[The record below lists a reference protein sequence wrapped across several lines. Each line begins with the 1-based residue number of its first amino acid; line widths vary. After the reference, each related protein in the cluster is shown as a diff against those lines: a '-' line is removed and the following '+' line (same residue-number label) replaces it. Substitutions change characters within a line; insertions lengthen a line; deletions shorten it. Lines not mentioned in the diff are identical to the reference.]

1 MIETYFSTKFKFPV
15 EHSEEYFVTHIFSGI
30 ILSSECQTAII
41 LNFCQVI
48 ALLFFP
54 SSSLYCSFIIVKPQS
69 QVSDVGS
76 GLTWGHKHPQHKEFL
91 TSEKKPKAKQIR
103 EFILKA
109 FNSYDLLNNTP
120 DQVWHD
126 RVLIRPK
133 KNSTNKINTKLVWT
147 IWFIHLLISISK
159 CLYIWLNEG

>member
-30 ILSSECQTAII
+30 ILSSECQSTII

-109 FNSYDLLNNTP
+109 FNSYDLLNNTQTRF
-120 DQVWHD
+120 DMTGSSSGQ
-126 RVLIRPK
+126 K